1 MTDIK
6 QFLNELLSM
15 PGLSAYEA
23 PAREHIAKYWKPL
36 VDEMEVSPIGSLHA
50 LKKGT
55 GGEEP
60 RPRILLAAHMD
71 AIGMMV
77 TGIQDGFLHFTEIGG
92 IDPRLLPGLR
102 VTVHGKRDLPG
113 IIVMPRDAL
122 LPERKSQSPVEM
134 KYLFMD
140 LGLSAEETVELVQI
154 GDLVSFAQEPMEL
167 PTGIVT
173 GHSLD
178 NRASVAAVTVC
189 LEQLHN
195 VQHDWDVWAV
205 ATAQEEET
213 LGGGFTAPFA
223 IRPDLA
229 VAIDVTFA
237 KGPGAADW
245 RTFPLGKGV
254 SMGIG
259 SNVHPGFFKAVK
271 EVAEK
276 LDIPTHNELM
286 PRGSGTDALAMQI
299 VADGIA
305 TLVIGIPLRYMHTPV
320 EMVAWKDI
328 QRAGHLLAS
337 FIAELPGDFMKT
349 LQWDD

>member
-55 GGEEP
+55 GDEP

-134 KYLFMD
+134 KYLFID